1 MKMNKFNPVLEAIPN
16 KSSYSPSALFGHSI
30 RMMLDN
36 SANAEVQFQEPKDGG
51 VLDVLISCSDG
62 YRCQVV
68 CHIQKDSLNIDFSAA
83 DEKAP
88 ASKAQF
94 PAPVLRPEEL
104 KSVRIPTDEEWDA
117 FMDVTGENN
126 DLANWKN
133 IYSWTLGVGK
143 LASPRAVRGWVS
155 ARYWYHYFATTRSV
169 HVGFRPAFEPL
180 NPDSL
185 VSGQRVVVGTLYMD
199 GKPVAVP
206 KNPVCDGD
214 ILNYIPGAT
223 LEMREALD
231 DPDFQVQ
238 TIKVGDILVCDRN
251 LLKMIS
257 WTDIENQGF
266 CPGHPQKL
274 CPEDIKTVRIPTD
287 EEWDAF
293 MDVTDEN
300 NDLANWRDMLSWTL
314 NADKP
319 ASYRAVRGYYS
330 ARYWDPDTATY
341 RSVSV
346 GFRPAFESLS
356 SDRLEDGQCIIVG
369 TLYMDGKPVP
379 VPKSPVCDGDIMD
392 YIPGATLEMR
402 EALDD
407 PDFQVQAIKVGN
419 VLVCD
424 RNLLKMISWA
434 DIENQGFCPGHP
446 QKLCPED
453 IKTAR
458 IPTDEEWD
466 WFMDVTGENNDLA
479 NWKDMF
485 SWTLGVGKLAS
496 NRAVRGW
503 VSARHWNHISATLR
517 YVRVGFRPAF
527 EPLNPDS
534 LVSGQRVVVGT
545 LYMDGKP
552 VAVPKNPVCDGDI
565 LNYIPGATLEMREA
579 LDDPDFQVQTIK
591 VGDILVCDRNLLK
604 MISWTDIE
612 NQGFCP
618 GGVADDCKYCSGK
631 TRMSFRCDVRTLRD
645 DGIVED
651 IPVPSTRCPYC
662 GRILEKG
669 VS

>member
-1 MKMNKFNPVLEAIPN
+1 MKTNKFNPVLETIPN

-30 RMMLDN
+30 RMMIDN

-51 VLDVLISCSDG
+51 VLDVVISCSEG
-62 YRCQVV
+62 SRCQVV

-126 DLANWKN
+126 DLANWKDMF
-133 IYSWTLGVGK
+133 SWTLGVGK

-155 ARYWYHYFATTRSV
+155 ARHWYNYNATDRNV

-257 WTDIENQGF
+257 WIDIENQGF
-266 CPGHPQKL
+266 
-274 CPEDIKTVRIPTD
+274 
-287 EEWDAF
+287 
-293 MDVTDEN
+293 
-300 NDLANWRDMLSWTL
+300 
-314 NADKP
+314 
-319 ASYRAVRGYYS
+319 Y
-330 ARYWDPDTATY
+330 
-341 RSVSV
+341 
-346 GFRPAFESLS
+346 
-356 SDRLEDGQCIIVG
+356 
-369 TLYMDGKPVP
+369 
-379 VPKSPVCDGDIMD
+379 
-392 YIPGATLEMR
+392 
-402 EALDD
+402 
-407 PDFQVQAIKVGN
+407 
-419 VLVCD
+419 
-424 RNLLKMISWA
+424 
-434 DIENQGFCPGHP
+434 
-446 QKLCPED
+446 
-453 IKTAR
+453 
-458 IPTDEEWD
+458 
-466 WFMDVTGENNDLA
+466 
-479 NWKDMF
+479 
-485 SWTLGVGKLAS
+485 
-496 NRAVRGW
+496 
-503 VSARHWNHISATLR
+503 
-517 YVRVGFRPAF
+517 
-527 EPLNPDS
+527 
-534 LVSGQRVVVGT
+534 
-545 LYMDGKP
+545 
-552 VAVPKNPVCDGDI
+552 
-565 LNYIPGATLEMREA
+565 
-579 LDDPDFQVQTIK
+579 
-591 VGDILVCDRNLLK
+591 
-604 MISWTDIE
+604 
-612 NQGFCP
+612 P